1 MSKAILDI
9 GKEQVPYFRNASF
22 SQLLK
27 ESKKLLLKLV
37 NAPKGSNVI
46 FLTSSGTGA
55 MEAAVI
61 NLLDNKDKAIIIN
74 GGGFGQRFVEIC
86 SNHNIPLQNII
97 VNRNEKI
104 DFDSIN
110 TNKANAFIVNAH
122 ETSTGRLYDLN
133 KIGQFCQK
141 NKLLNI
147 VDAISAFVC
156 DEVNMK
162 KQHIDA
168 LILSSNKGLALPPG
182 LAMVV
187 LTPKA
192 INRIKDIPSMYFNF
206 KSYLSNI
213 KRGQTPFTPAVSII
227 KQLHYRL
234 KELDNL
240 TIKESVKST
249 EVLARYF
256 RKNIKHLPLKPYL
269 QQMSNA
275 MTSLTPTDNKKA
287 DEIIEDFEKRY
298 NIILTPIGGD
308 LKHKLIRVAHMG
320 DMDIKYMNFL
330 IKKLNHYYKC
340 R

>member
-9 GKEQVPYFRNASF
+9 GKEQLPYFRNTSF

-27 ESKKLLLKLV
+27 ESKNRLLKLV
-37 NAPKGSNVI
+37 NAPKGSDVI

-55 MEAAVI
+55 MEASVI
-61 NLLDNKDKAIIIN
+61 NMLDKNDKAVVIN
-74 GGGFGQRFVEIC
+74 GGGFGQRFIDICNNYEIP
-86 SNHNIPLQNII
+86 HQQVII
-97 VNRNEKI
+97 GKNEKI
-104 DFDSIN
+104 DFDSLN
-110 TNKANAFIVNAH
+110 SVKANTFLVNAH

-133 KIGQFCQK
+133 KIGQFCRK

-156 DEVNMK
+156 DEINMK
-162 KQHIDA
+162 KQYIDV

-192 INRIKDIPSMYFNF
+192 IKRIKNIPSMYFDF

-227 KQLHYRL
+227 KQLHFRL
-234 KELDNL
+234 KDLCELS
-240 TIKESVKST
+240 IKKSVQDT
-249 EVLARYF
+249 EELARYF
-256 RKNIKHLPLKPYL
+256 RKKITHLPLKLYL
-269 QQMSNA
+269 QEMSNS
-275 MTSLTPTDNKKA
+275 MTSLTPTDGKKA

-298 NIILTPIGGD
+298 NIILTPIGGE
-308 LKHKLIRVAHMG
+308 LKHKLIRVSHMG
-320 DMDIKYMNFL
+320 NMDKKYMNFL
-330 IKKLNHYYKC
+330 IDKLNHYYKC
-340 R
+340 K